1 MNSFPANPLS
11 FVPYGAIILD
21 NVPLILVVS
30 GLLTLIYS
38 IIRVRT
44 PKEATGRARALEN
57 LLGVL
62 SFIVGVV
69 FLPVSAALCFVN
81 GVFGIFT
88 ILLLLVLSMALV
100 LGPISRIMKKIP
112 ALGSAAVIAL
122 IAAYLIATFDTA
134 LIPPQ
139 VQTFLAHIGV
149 SQWILIIL
157 MIIITL
163 FLFVILL
170 FARGLIEITGLIL
183 GAWPIM
189 LIIGIICIVQ
199 GVLLALGMSLTQFLE
214 GVITVPW

>member
-1 MNSFPANPLS
+1 MNSLPANPLS
-11 FVPYGAIILD
+11 FIPYGAIILD

-30 GLLTLIYS
+30 GLLTLIYA
-38 IIRVRT
+38 IVRART
-44 PKEATGRARALEN
+44 PKEATGSARALEN
-57 LLGVL
+57 ILGIV
-62 SFIVGVV
+62 SFIVG
-69 FLPVSAALCFVN
+69 FLLPIAAALCFVN

-88 ILLLLVLSMALV
+88 IILLLILGEALI

-122 IAAYLIATFDTA
+122 IASYLIATFVTA

-157 MIIITL
+157 MIIITI
-163 FLFVILL
+163 FLFVVLL

-199 GVLLALGMSLTQFLE
+199 GVLLFLGMSLTQFLE